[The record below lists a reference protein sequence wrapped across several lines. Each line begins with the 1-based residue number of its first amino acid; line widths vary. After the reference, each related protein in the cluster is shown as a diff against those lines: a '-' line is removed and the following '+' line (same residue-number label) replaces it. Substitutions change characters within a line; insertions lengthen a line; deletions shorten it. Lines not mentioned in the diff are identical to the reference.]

1 MVGFNCLMLTS
12 GDYLVELF
20 ETALFVKQSSC
31 GMVLTKE
38 MNECMMSSSRQ
49 QHDAFVFLLLK

>member
-1 MVGFNCLMLTS
+1 MLTS